1 MITRPGHA
9 GEPAVRLF
17 AELAGDNIGLA
28 ATARWSDLARQADP
42 APLVC

>member
-17 AELAGDNIGLA
+17 AELAGTLEGHSDHLA
-28 ATARWSDLARQADP
+28 VLRPGGPILLGS
-42 APLVC
+42 